1 MTTLQTERLVLRPW
15 RESDAEAL
23 YEYAK
28 NPNIGPPAGWPP
40 HKDVEDSLGVIRNVF
55 NGPEDY
61 AIALASDSD
70 TAFGAIALTLAG
82 GSTLFPED
90 DTTQAELGFWI
101 GEPFW
106 GHGYI
111 PEAARELLR
120 HAFEDLGLSVV
131 WCAYYEGNTKSAR
144 VQQKLGFEPVSVT
157 PNVPVPLLHEV
168 RTGHENRM
176 THAQWEQ
183 LNAK

>member
-15 RESDAEAL
+15 RKSDAEAL
-23 YEYAK
+23 YKYAK
-28 NPNIGPPAGWPP
+28 NPHIGLPAGWPP
-40 HKDVEDSLGVIRNVF
+40 HTSVEESLDIIRNVF

-61 AIALASDSD
+61 AIALAGDPD
-70 TAFGAIALTLAG
+70 TAIGAIALKLAG
-82 GSTLFPED
+82 SSTLFPED

-111 PEAARELLR
+111 PEAAHELLR
-120 HAFEDLGLSVV
+120 HAFDDLGLATV

-144 VQQKLGFEPVSVT
+144 VQEKLGFEPVSIT
-157 PNVPVPLLHEV
+157 PEVPVPLLHDV

-176 THAQWEQ
+176 TRAQWEQ